1 MQTVYRDGHSSAK
14 KSQALDRRTFRRLQP
29 MIQGLPRDVL
39 HDQIGH
45 VFQVPGGHKARH
57 MGAGQHLHDLVLDLK
72 ADDVL
77 GTVAR
82 RHARNFHG
90 QRKAGVARTFGVMH
104 VIDVR
109 HAARMDALL
118 DGEAVEL
125 GAGLEQLHR
134 PNSSRSAN
142 KAGKAACRIATA
154 AEWWS

>member
-29 MIQGLPRDVL
+29 MIQGLPRDIL

-45 VFQVPGGHKARH
+45 VFQIARGHETWH
-57 MGAGQHLHDLVLDLK
+57 VGTGQDLHDLVLNFK
-72 ADDVL
+72 TDDVF
-77 GTVAR
+77 GAVTR
-82 RHARNFHG
+82 CHARHFHG
-90 QRKAGVARTFGVMH
+90 QWKTRITRTFGVMN

-109 HAARMDALL
+109 HTARMDALL

-125 GAGLEQLHR
+125 GTTLQQLHR

-154 AEWWS
+154 AE